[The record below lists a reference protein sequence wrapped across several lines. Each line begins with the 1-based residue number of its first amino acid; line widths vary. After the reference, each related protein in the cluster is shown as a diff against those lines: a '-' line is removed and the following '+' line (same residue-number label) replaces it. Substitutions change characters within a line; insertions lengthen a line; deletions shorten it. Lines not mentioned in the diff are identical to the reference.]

1 MTKKYVL
8 AFDEGT
14 TGTRT
19 ILFDHGG
26 NVVKSAYKEF
36 AQIFPKPGWVEHDAV
51 VIWDTQMETL
61 RDVMQDIDAAL
72 IAGIGITNQR
82 ETCVVWDAETGKPV
96 YNALVWQDKRTSKVC
111 EQLKARGLTDYVQ
124 QNTGLIIDSYFSG
137 TKIHWILDH
146 TERGFERA
154 RRGEL
159 KCGTIDSWLIW
170 NLTGGKSHV
179 VDYCNASRTLLFN
192 IHTLDWDEK
201 MLTEIGVPRE
211 MLPTPMP
218 SSSIMGMTDEK
229 ILGVSIP
236 VGGSIGDQQG
246 ALFGQACFDPG
257 MVKATY
263 GTGGTLVVNLGQKP
277 IVSQNG
283 MLTSVGWGLDGKVYY
298 SLEGLLYVVGA
309 AVQWLRDGL
318 KVIATSSE
326 SEDHAKQ
333 VSDTA
338 GVYFVPAFTGMAAPY
353 WDQFARGAIIGI
365 TGGTDR
371 KHIIRAALESM
382 AYQMRDVVECM
393 QKDSGLNISEI
404 KVDGGACKNDFV
416 MQFQADMLGIPVLR
430 PKVVEATARGAAFL
444 AGLSTGFWKST
455 AELQDSFEL
464 DKRFEPAMALDQREA
479 LYDGWKRAVQRS
491 LNWEQCLN

>member
-1 MTKKYVL
+1 MTKKYIL

-19 ILFDHGG
+19 ILFDQGG

-36 AQIFPKPGWVEHDAV
+36 AQIFPKPGWVEHDAE
-51 VIWDTQMETL
+51 VIWNTQMETL
-61 RDVMQDIDAAL
+61 ADVMKGVDPSL
-72 IAGIGITNQR
+72 VAGIGITNQR
-82 ETCVVWDAETGKPV
+82 ETCVVWDAATGKPV
-96 YNALVWQDKRTSKVC
+96 YNALVWQDKRTSTVC
-111 EQLKARGLTDYVQ
+111 EELKARGLNDYVQ

-137 TKIHWILDH
+137 TKIRWILDQ
-146 TERGFERA
+146 TPNGFERA
-154 RRGEL
+154 RKGEL

-170 NLTGGKSHV
+170 NLTGGKAHV

-192 IHTLDWDEK
+192 IHKLDWDEK
-201 MLTEIGVPRE
+201 MVSEIGVPRE
-211 MLPTPMP
+211 ILPKPMP

-236 VGGSIGDQQG
+236 VGGSIGHQQG
-246 ALFGQACFDPG
+246 ALFGQACFEPG

-263 GTGGTLVVNLGQKP
+263 GTGGSLVVNLGQKP
-277 IVSQNG
+277 IVSKNG

-318 KVIATSSE
+318 KVIATSPE
-326 SEDHAKQ
+326 SEDYARQ
-333 VSDTA
+333 VEDTA
-338 GVYFVPAFTGMAAPY
+338 GVYFVPAFTGMSAPY
-353 WDQFARGAIIGI
+353 WDQFARGTIIGI
-365 TGGTDR
+365 TRGTDR
-371 KHIIRAALESM
+371 AHIIRAALESM
-382 AYQMRDVVECM
+382 AYQIRDVVECM
-393 QKDSGLNISEI
+393 HKDSGLNISEI

-416 MQFQADMLGIPVLR
+416 MQFQADLLGIPVLR

-455 AELQDSFEL
+455 AELQNSFEL
-464 DKRFEPAMALDQREA
+464 DKRFEPAMEKDQREA
-479 LYDGWKRAVQRS
+479 LYNGWKRAVQRS
-491 LNWEQCLN
+491 LSWEQA

>member
-1 MTKKYVL
+1 MTKKYIL

-19 ILFDHGG
+19 ILFDQGG

-36 AQIFPKPGWVEHDAV
+36 AQIFPKPGWVEHDAE
-51 VIWDTQMETL
+51 VIWNTQMETL
-61 RDVMQDIDAAL
+61 ADVMKGVDPSL
-72 IAGIGITNQR
+72 VAGIGITNQR
-82 ETCVVWDAETGKPV
+82 ETCVVWDAATGKPV
-96 YNALVWQDKRTSKVC
+96 YNALVWQDKRTSTVC
-111 EQLKARGLTDYVQ
+111 EELKARGLNDYVQ

-137 TKIHWILDH
+137 TKIRWILDH
-146 TERGFERA
+146 TPNGFERA
-154 RRGEL
+154 RKGEL

-170 NLTGGKSHV
+170 NLTGGKAHV

-192 IHTLDWDEK
+192 IHKLDWDEK
-201 MLTEIGVPRE
+201 MLSEIGVPRE
-211 MLPTPMP
+211 ILPKPMP

-229 ILGVSIP
+229 MLGASIP

-246 ALFGQACFDPG
+246 ALFGQACFEPG

-263 GTGGTLVVNLGQKP
+263 GTGGSLVVNLGQKP
-277 IVSQNG
+277 IVSKNG

-318 KVIATSSE
+318 KVIATSPE
-326 SEDHAKQ
+326 SEDYARQ
-333 VSDTA
+333 VEDTA
-338 GVYFVPAFTGMAAPY
+338 GVYFVPAFTGMSAPY
-353 WDQFARGAIIGI
+353 WDQFARGTIIGI
-365 TGGTDR
+365 TRGTDR
-371 KHIIRAALESM
+371 AHIIRAALESM
-382 AYQMRDVVECM
+382 AYQIRDVVECM
-393 QKDSGLNISEI
+393 HKDSGLNISEI

-416 MQFQADMLGIPVLR
+416 MQFQADLLGIPVLR

-455 AELQDSFEL
+455 SELQNSFEL
-464 DKRFEPAMALDQREA
+464 DKRFEPAMEKDQREA

-491 LNWEQCLN
+491 LSWEQA

>member
-1 MTKKYVL
+1 MTKKYIL

-19 ILFDHGG
+19 ILFDQGG

-36 AQIFPKPGWVEHDAV
+36 AQIFPKPGWVEHDAE
-51 VIWDTQMETL
+51 VIWQTQMETL
-61 RDVMQDIDAAL
+61 ADVMKGIDPAL

-82 ETCVVWDAETGKPV
+82 ETCVVWDAATGKPV

-111 EQLKARGLTDYVQ
+111 EELKSRGLTEYVQ

-137 TKIHWILDH
+137 TKIRWILDH
-146 TERGFERA
+146 TEGGFERA
-154 RRGEL
+154 QRGEL

-170 NLTGGKSHV
+170 NLTGGKAHV

-201 MLTEIGVPRE
+201 MLSEIGVPRE

-229 ILGVSIP
+229 ILGVRIP

-246 ALFGQACFDPG
+246 ALFGQACFEPG

-263 GTGGTLVVNLGQKP
+263 GTGGSLVVNLGQKP

-318 KVIATSSE
+318 KVIATSPE
-326 SEDHAKQ
+326 SEDYARQ
-333 VSDTA
+333 VEDTA
-338 GVYFVPAFTGMAAPY
+338 GVYFVPAFTGMSAPY
-353 WDQFARGAIIGI
+353 WDQFARGTIIGI
-365 TGGTDR
+365 TRGTDR
-371 KHIIRAALESM
+371 AHIIRAALESM
-382 AYQMRDVVECM
+382 AYQIRDVVECM
-393 QKDSGLNISEI
+393 QKDSGLAISEI

-416 MQFQADMLGIPVLR
+416 MKFQADLLGIPVLR

-455 AELQDSFEL
+455 AELQNSFEL
-464 DKRFEPAMALDQREA
+464 DKRFEPTMGVKQRDA

-491 LNWEQCLN
+491 LGWEIG